1 MGRLRHH
8 LFTKRHGQDDARM
21 RAEIRDTLEPAVKP
35 LAYGLA
41 TGIVAGKVVRL
52 GLGGTIRLAR
62 RLGIIPKKS
71 PEEVLA
77 DTPNSGSPE
86 GR

>member
-8 LFTKRHGQDDARM
+8 LFTKRHRQDDARM
-21 RAEIRDTLEPAVKP
+21 RDEIRDTLEPAVKP

-41 TGIVAGKVVRL
+41 AGMVGGKVARL
-52 GLGGTIRLAR
+52 GLGGAIRLAR
-62 RLGIIPKKS
+62 RLGVLPKKS
-71 PEEVLA
+71 REEVLA
-77 DTPNSGSPE
+77 EYQQPRSPE